1 MTPPPIEL
9 QLALVRAH
17 QAGDVAAAR
26 AIAAKIRQASVVAA
40 PPPPPEGGGF
50 IPGVKVGGAGV
61 LGSLAQPVEDVTGM
75 PTALGEYAQQV
86 QRETPQAFTSV
97 GAFADRPLT
106 SIAEITGAQVPT
118 TGAIVAGAGAGR
130 KLGGMAGRAAGAV
143 PWLRA
148 VPEPIRVKAG
158 EEIGENVGAFL
169 PSFAMQYQEA
179 RQEQDEAGTRNIPK
193 AIIAAGGGAL
203 AEQFGL
209 ESMARRALFGK
220 TKPGKNRAIEAG
232 KSAVLAAP
240 IESATEVGQT
250 AASLWAAD
258 RDLQSPESIEKLQMA
273 GLGGF
278 VGGGVLG
285 GALGAAQK
293 PEVKVEQP
301 PPPPGP
307 AIAPD
312 PQTEIADDID
322 PAILLAE
329 ADQEALQEPPVA
341 EEQRGPGRQE
351 PAQEGEEAVGFPDIV
366 VAPDGRPFRT
376 AAQAAIFRARN
387 KLPDREVIRMPE
399 GGFMLAKP
407 ISVTEMQAEEVPPIQ
422 QPPEPDEL
430 QAAQAYD
437 RQILDAIALGDVEL
451 ADQLRAERDALP
463 PLEPVPTEGIEVS
476 YQPPQAPEGEG
487 RMEVSYPEVENIT
500 LSTPPEA
507 PKAKAPE
514 AEAVVL
520 QNRDRSSAA
529 SIEQMNAI
537 AANPD
542 PARLSFSRDLSAG
555 APVVFRQDDR
565 MPAILGR
572 KDVVTDASGKKIPIQ
587 YALVEADE
595 VVASNRADGLPD
607 PEYVNPERT
616 RAVAGNG
623 RVAGLKAAF
632 ERGTAPAYVEGIAA
646 DTDLHGIP
654 QQAVRALNKPIL
666 VRVMRAQDV
675 TPDIGDRSNIQ
686 TAARLSPI
694 EQARTDAARVDL
706 ANLDFDD
713 AGRPTQESLTAFV
726 NAMPQ
731 TEQSELRLRAGQTG
745 RQASDRLMAAVFAK
759 AYADPALVELYAQA
773 SDPEAKA
780 VMSALAGA
788 AGAMQKLEGAG
799 DLDVRGIVVEAARA
813 AVNAARRGQKLQ
825 TYANQGDLNIEPDAF
840 RVIRFMAANSRSG
853 KAMAEGLRNLANL
866 AYAEAQ
872 KPDADMFGPVE
883 RATRS
888 QVLEVLDEKTP
899 VAVPGRAEAAGR
911 DTGVR
916 EPDGTD
922 AGPVPELTLTT
933 QTEDDFRRQDAE
945 RKQREADERER
956 ERRAKADSEPFRL
969 TGSERE
975 ADQAA
980 AAGQVALP
988 LEAEKPKAARPSVV
1002 PSAVF
1007 TAVQQDLFAG
1017 YPETKGQYATEAEL
1031 VKTGTREI
1039 GAAKVTDTDQAA
1051 KALSYLGRNAV
1062 ERFDALVTDKDG
1074 EPLAIVGGFKGT
1086 IDAASIH
1093 IRTLIGEVFG
1103 LPGAARVWFA
1113 HNHPS
1118 GNAAL
1123 STSDLRLADAAR
1135 KAFLG
1140 TKVQVEGI
1148 FAFAGTADGPRKWTF
1163 DDGSGMATKSGV
1175 APAFAQARAVPVM
1188 ERILSRSGTLG
1199 PNITAQ
1205 SEAIAIVPAIA
1216 RDRGGIVMLNSQH
1229 TPIGFAPIPK
1239 ADQFRDTGALDNL
1252 YEAMAMG
1259 NAHSAIIANPNNQYS
1274 LAEMMNLAAAVQ
1286 RGGMQVRI
1294 LDSVS
1299 YSYADGKPSNINLLS
1314 KTSPLATVPGA
1325 YKSIAR
1331 KKASSTVK
1339 AARAAAVKK
1348 YGEQG
1353 IENLERSGILRI
1365 LDSADLPK
1373 EIYDPEADALYD
1385 PKTATAYI
1393 IADRVSDDRVPQ
1405 LLLHEIGEHYGLPRM
1420 LGAKKYNELIQQVRQ
1435 MIADGKDPEL
1445 NAAVQDVRDNYA
1457 LDENRTLFVRE
1468 VIARYSENPGKAQ
1481 WWQDLV
1487 AMVRQFLRDLGVM
1500 KNMSPKDVAYLVRQ
1514 SLRQAMRT
1522 APLAQ
1527 YPGRPIESPTMA
1539 AKEPTQ
1545 AALMRSMMADT
1556 FYSAL
1561 LRSVQEGKGAPKRGD
1576 AKMWKGWLDGAQR
1589 RGEFRQSERDWLG
1602 VDAWLDARETV
1613 TRDELAD
1620 FIRANEV
1627 QVQDVVLGEGTNVG
1641 LLPAGW
1647 EFRETLNGWA
1657 VDDADGNQMG
1667 HGATQDAALAYA
1679 RGGEPSPSPTKFG
1692 QWQVPGGENYRELLL
1707 TLPVKEDRVSWIEW
1721 AQSQGIREG
1730 DVSMQVLQSRNAPDN
1745 VVTSFERH
1753 MFPATR
1759 SEESY
1764 SSPHFDQP
1772 NVLAHIRFN
1781 ERTDA
1786 DGNRV
1791 LFLEE
1796 IQSDWHQAGRKRGYN
1811 RLSDAERAE
1820 LLQLAQGPMAEQ
1832 TPEQRLRFRELKD
1845 REDFAAPDAPF
1856 KATDEWAML
1865 AFKRMVRWAAENGFE
1880 RIAWTTGAQQA
1891 DRYDLR
1897 KSIEEIHYSG
1907 SDLRAYD
1914 KQGKMVIS
1922 RTGVR
1927 EEDLPDLIGKEA
1939 ADKLLAAP
1947 KRGTLR
1953 SLTGAELE
1961 VGGEGMRAFYDS
1973 ILPKAV
1979 NKWAKRFGGKVSEA
1993 QVAVKE
1999 SSGEALGAG
2008 RTAHEVIGPD
2018 GQIYDAFDTR
2028 QAALDAAE
2036 DAGAGYSVR
2045 SPERGGFA
2053 AANSIDLTPAM
2064 RAAALAGQPM
2074 FSRNQSATLPDT
2086 IEVDGVRRPT
2096 TNSNGRPIA
2105 ATEEGVRNF
2114 WRWFGDSKVVDDQGR
2129 PLVVY
2134 HGTTEDFASFD
2145 KAKIGAN
2152 YPNVSRAFY
2161 FSATP
2166 SGAADYALDHAGAS
2180 YARPGMPGVFAG
2192 SPADTGAG
2200 GSNIMP
2206 VYLRIT
2212 NPLRKTAL
2220 GNFSPEQWLDKHRD
2234 KLLEQARAGG
2244 HDGIVIEPGKYFG
2257 DRGPVYAVLEPEQI
2271 KSATG
2276 NAGTFDPA
2284 DPNIMFSRNPA
2295 RSVLPDET
2303 SFESIVRLMQNQ
2315 MNRWDKGLDYLRK
2328 KGGNIVTYKTDV
2340 SSIEKLFYGK
2350 AQNDYNIMKRRFMAP
2365 IEKILKQNDLSL
2377 DELDEFA
2384 MYRHAPERNDAIAE
2398 IDPTKPDGG
2407 SGIMTEDAKK
2417 YMQELTG
2424 ERRAALTKA
2433 GDLLVE
2439 MNRWRLEKQRD
2450 RGLISDEEFRVLTE
2464 KYKFYVPL
2472 KSVKEPEDVVDGLG
2486 TTGYSVRGKEFQR
2499 ALGRTSEAAS
2509 PYLVSVMDATRAILR
2524 AQENVVGNAAY
2535 ELALNPGA
2543 RELVEV
2549 VDPASV
2555 PEQFQIKKIYKVA
2568 KKDANGRVLRRP
2580 VMEDGKQMYRNGKA
2594 VTEPVM
2600 EERVAVG
2607 IDPSYPNSRNIF
2619 ATKIK
2624 GETKYVLIKDER
2636 MAEQLKKMGEAEMN
2650 AFMETLNRA
2659 TGLMGRM
2666 FTQYNPAFI
2675 PINFMRDWLTVTINS
2690 LGVPGMSPGRVF
2702 AGTLD
2707 SIPAIYSHLF
2717 GDGSSKLTPVYN
2729 EFLEDGATTG
2739 GLGLTGI
2746 TQAGKELQ
2754 ERGVRLKAGESAPV
2768 RQAIGRMKD
2777 MLDVVSNVNEVFE
2790 NATRFSVYRNA
2801 REVFTQQN
2809 LDAGMS
2815 QADAVADAR
2824 QRAAVLARE
2833 ISVDFNKRGEYSRM
2847 MNSFYVFFNA
2857 AVQGV
2862 RSFYKFTMTSQQK
2875 NRVQQ
2880 ALFAIMMS
2888 GVALR
2893 FANHIFGGFDDE
2905 LGEEKALSFDA
2916 QATMSAPLLIGDT
2929 VIKFPLPYIYNI
2941 PFVLGY
2947 RVADMYI
2954 TGRVGHNLKEIAM
2967 TVSGA
2972 LSPLGEPK
2980 VASGTP
2986 AGFIAKTFSPSVIQ
3000 PMADILDNTN
3010 FYGGPIAKTPS
3021 LWDKAPPPRAY
3032 DHWKGSSEAG
3042 VAVAKMLNYMT
3053 GGDKYEPGWLNVAP
3067 EWLDYV
3073 ASYYAGGPGRF
3084 IKQTYALVT
3093 PDEAGQETPKSQYP
3107 VIGRLYAER
3116 QPRYYVNGRF
3126 REMQTDLEYVKKRIE
3141 DRGSD
3146 VQPEDRRLVAIFES
3160 TEKRLRVMQKQLNKA
3175 MDAGEDERAQMLRD
3189 RIQEQKAR
3197 AIKSYNVVKGRYDEA
3212 MAGAPKAEA
3221 AELFRQNGYPAMAGL
3236 IEETR

>member
-2074 FSRNQSATLPDT
+2074 FSRN
-2086 IEVDGVRRPT
+2086 
-2096 TNSNGRPIA
+2096 
-2105 ATEEGVRNF
+2105 
-2114 WRWFGDSKVVDDQGR
+2114 
-2129 PLVVY
+2129 
-2134 HGTTEDFASFD
+2134 
-2145 KAKIGAN
+2145 
-2152 YPNVSRAFY
+2152 
-2161 FSATP
+2161 
-2166 SGAADYALDHAGAS
+2166 
-2180 YARPGMPGVFAG
+2180 
-2192 SPADTGAG
+2192 
-2200 GSNIMP
+2200 
-2206 VYLRIT
+2206 
-2212 NPLRKTAL
+2212 
-2220 GNFSPEQWLDKHRD
+2220 
-2234 KLLEQARAGG
+2234 
-2244 HDGIVIEPGKYFG
+2244 
-2257 DRGPVYAVLEPEQI
+2257 
-2271 KSATG
+2271 
-2276 NAGTFDPA
+2276 
-2284 DPNIMFSRNPA
+2284 PA

-2303 SFESIVRLMQNQ
+2303 SFESIVSLMQNQ

-2340 SSIEKLFYGK
+2340 SSIEKLFHGK

-2450 RGLISDEEFRVLTE
+2450 RGLISDEEFRVLTK